1 MSPALTGL
9 VLTALLTGALAA
21 TLARLLVPP
30 TPRLADRV
38 RPYTVAAR
46 TALGR
51 PADVGAVARPGL
63 TRGGVLRRLL
73 GPPVERLLAA
83 LTRIVD
89 TSADGELLVALQH
102 AGMLEDVP
110 EGRRVQEFRFRR
122 LAGGLAGGAGG
133 LGAGLAL
140 RLPAAAVVLLA
151 LAGAAAGASRPKAR
165 LDRAV
170 EQRRARMRIELYTVN
185 HLLAMH
191 VRVGGGVAQALRR
204 ICERGNGL
212 LVDELSDILHTHE
225 AGTPLSEALARAART
240 AADPAVARTY
250 RLLATG
256 AELGADLG
264 EALLAHSEDVREARR
279 EALRRTAVRRRA
291 AMLVPTVGILA
302 PVMLLFVAA
311 PLPSLVF
318 GIR

>member
-1 MSPALTGL
+1 MTPNVTGL
-9 VLTALLTGALAA
+9 VVTSVLTGVALAA
-21 TLARLLVPP
+21 LVRRLVPP
-30 TPRLADRV
+30 TPRLAERV
-38 RPYTVAAR
+38 RPYSIAAR
-46 TALGR
+46 TGLGR
-51 PADVGAVARPGL
+51 PADVGSLARPA
-63 TRGGVLRRLL
+63 RGVGGIWRRLL
-73 GPPVERLLAA
+73 GPILERLLAV
-83 LTRIVD
+83 LTRLVD
-89 TSADGELLVALQH
+89 TSGDASLLLALHH
-102 AGMLEDVP
+102 AGMLTDVP
-110 EGRRVQEFRFRR
+110 EERRVQEFRFRR
-122 LAGGLAGGAGG
+122 LAGGLAGA
-133 LGAGLAL
+133 GAGLAAGLSL
-140 RLPAAAVVLLA
+140 RLPVAASLLLA
-151 LAGAAAGASRPKAR
+151 LAGAAAGAARPKAR

-170 EQRRARMRIELYTVN
+170 ERRRARMRIELYTIN

-204 ICERGNGL
+204 VCERGSGL
-212 LVDELSDILHTHE
+212 LVADLTDILRAHE
-225 AGTPLSEALARAART
+225 AGVPLSAALARAART

-291 AMLVPTVGILA
+291 AMLVPTVAILA

-318 GIR
+318 GIG